1 MKQII
6 TAIVDDDNLVSKLLE
21 SYLNN
26 QENIIVNFT
35 AENGN
40 ELLLKLKE
48 SSKLPDVLLLDLKMK
63 EMDGTEIT
71 RILKSEYPSI
81 KIMVMSSHYQKT
93 FLDFMIK
100 SGVAAFIP
108 KGISPTLLIKAIE
121 TVHKNGVYFLDD
133 QITNIKEEIHDK
145 EELSIL
151 EDDKLLTEREKEI
164 LRLISMQKTAKEIGE
179 ILTITPRTVEGHKNN
194 IFIKTG
200 TKNIAG
206 LVIYAIQHHI
216 VTTEELPLI

>member
-6 TAIVDDDNLVSKLLE
+6 TAIVDDDTLVTKLLE

-26 QENIIVNFT
+26 QENIVVDFT

-40 ELLLKLKE
+40 ELLVKLQE
-48 SSKLPDVLLLDLKMK
+48 SVKLPDVVLLDLKMK

-71 RILKSEYPSI
+71 RILKSEYPCI

-133 QITNIKEEIHDK
+133 QITNIKEEINNE
-145 EELSIL
+145 EELTIL

>member
-6 TAIVDDDNLVSKLLE
+6 TAIVDDDTLVTKLLE

-26 QENIIVNFT
+26 QENIVVDFT

-48 SSKLPDVLLLDLKMK
+48 SLRLPDVVLLDLKMK

-145 EELSIL
+145 EELIIL

>member
-6 TAIVDDDNLVSKLLE
+6 TAIVDDDTLVTKLLE

-26 QENIIVNFT
+26 QENIVVDFT

-40 ELLLKLKE
+40 ELLLKLKK
-48 SSKLPDVLLLDLKMK
+48 SLKLPDVVLLDLKMK

-71 RILKSEYPSI
+71 RILKSEYPCI

-145 EELSIL
+145 EEHTIL

>member
-6 TAIVDDDNLVSKLLE
+6 TAIVDDDTLVTKLLE

-26 QENIIVNFT
+26 QENIVVDFT

-40 ELLLKLKE
+40 ELLLKLKK
-48 SSKLPDVLLLDLKMK
+48 SLKLPDVVLLDLKMK

-133 QITNIKEEIHDK
+133 QITNIKEEIHDN
-145 EELSIL
+145 EEYTIL

>member
-26 QENIIVNFT
+26 QENIVVNFT

>member
-26 QENIIVNFT
+26 QENIVVNFT

-48 SSKLPDVLLLDLKMK
+48 SSKLPDVVLLDLKMK

-179 ILTITPRTVEGHKNN
+179 ILNITPRTVEGHKNN

>member
-6 TAIVDDDNLVSKLLE
+6 TAIVDDDTLVTKLLE

-26 QENIIVNFT
+26 QENIVVDFT

-40 ELLLKLKE
+40 ELLVKLQE
-48 SSKLPDVLLLDLKMK
+48 SVKLPDVVLLDLKMK

-71 RILKSEYPSI
+71 RILKSEYPCI

-121 TVHKNGVYFLDD
+121 TVYKNGVYFLDD
-133 QITNIKEEIHDK
+133 QITNIKEEINNE
-145 EELSIL
+145 EELTIL

>member
-6 TAIVDDDNLVSKLLE
+6 TAIVDDDTLVTKLLE

-26 QENIIVNFT
+26 QENIAVDFT

-40 ELLLKLKE
+40 ELLLKLKK
-48 SSKLPDVLLLDLKMK
+48 SLKLPNVVLLDLKMK

-133 QITNIKEEIHDK
+133 QITNIKEEINNE
-145 EELSIL
+145 EELTIL

>member
-26 QENIIVNFT
+26 QENIVVNFT

-48 SSKLPDVLLLDLKMK
+48 SSKLPDVVLLDLKMK

>member
-6 TAIVDDDNLVSKLLE
+6 TAIVDDDTLVTKLLE

-26 QENIIVNFT
+26 QENIVVNFT

-48 SSKLPDVLLLDLKMK
+48 SLRLPDVVLLDLKMK

-145 EELSIL
+145 EELIIL

>member
-6 TAIVDDDNLVSKLLE
+6 TAIVDDDTLVTNLLE

-26 QENIIVNFT
+26 QENIVVDFT

-48 SSKLPDVLLLDLKMK
+48 SLRLPDVILLDLKMK

-133 QITNIKEEIHDK
+133 QITNIKEEINDK
-145 EELSIL
+145 EEFSIL
-151 EDDKLLTEREKEI
+151 EDDKLLTAREKEI

-179 ILTITPRTVEGHKNN
+179 ILSITPRTVEGHKNN

>member
-26 QENIIVNFT
+26 QENIVVNFT

-48 SSKLPDVLLLDLKMK
+48 SSKLPDVVLLDLKMK

-71 RILKSEYPSI
+71 RILKSHYPSI

>member
-26 QENIIVNFT
+26 QENIVVNFT

-48 SSKLPDVLLLDLKMK
+48 SSKLPDVVLLDLKMK

-71 RILKSEYPSI
+71 RILKSHYPSI

-164 LRLISMQKTAKEIGE
+164 LRLISMQTTAKEIGE
-179 ILTITPRTVEGHKNN
+179 TLTITPSTDEGHKNN
-194 IFIKTG
+194 IFINTG
-200 TKNIAG
+200 TKNSAG

>member
-6 TAIVDDDNLVSKLLE
+6 TAIVDDDTLVTKLLE

-26 QENIIVNFT
+26 QENIAVDFT

-40 ELLLKLKE
+40 ELLLKLKK
-48 SSKLPDVLLLDLKMK
+48 SLKLPDVVLLDLKMK

-133 QITNIKEEIHDK
+133 QITNIKEEINNE
-145 EELSIL
+145 EELTII

>member
-6 TAIVDDDNLVSKLLE
+6 TAIVDDDTLVTKLLE

-26 QENIIVNFT
+26 QENIVVDFT

-48 SSKLPDVLLLDLKMK
+48 SLRLPDVILLDLKMK

-133 QITNIKEEIHDK
+133 QITNIKEEINDK
-145 EELSIL
+145 EEFSIL

-179 ILTITPRTVEGHKNN
+179 ILSITPRTVEGHKNN